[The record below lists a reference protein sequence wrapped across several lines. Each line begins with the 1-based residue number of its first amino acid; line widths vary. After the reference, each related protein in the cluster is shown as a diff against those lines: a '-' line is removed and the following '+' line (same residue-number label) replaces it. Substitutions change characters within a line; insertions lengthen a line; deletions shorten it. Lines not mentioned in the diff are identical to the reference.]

1 MTALRGAV
9 GADLPAERKDSLGGA
24 LHGVKVLLADLAG
37 EEATQA
43 SIDVDS
49 EWDPF
54 EVFREQERY
63 SAAESAPMSVP
74 RFSDLQQL
82 VLEHND
88 PDEADVS
95 AIKAVSHPGEALT
108 RSAMA
113 DGLKCER
120 LDTAAVENPLQELR
134 IALGESYPNCAK
146 D

>member
-1 MTALRGAV
+1 
-9 GADLPAERKDSLGGA
+9 
-24 LHGVKVLLADLAG
+24 
-37 EEATQA
+37 
-43 SIDVDS
+43 
-49 EWDPF
+49 
-54 EVFREQERY
+54 
-63 SAAESAPMSVP
+63 MSVP
-74 RFSDLQQL
+74 RFSDLQLL

-95 AIKAVSHPGEALT
+95 AIKAVPHPGEALT

-113 DGLKCER
+113 DRLKCER